1 MNDELRP
8 PEALL
13 FLILGKWY
21 GQAVTAAAQLGIA
34 DLLADGPRTSGD
46 IAKSV
51 HANPEAVYRVMRCL
65 GAVGVLHETANRT
78 FALTPTG
85 AVLRTDVPGSLAG
98 LAKFEGARFNLAA
111 CAELTHSACT
121 GKSAFV
127 QAHGVPI
134 FEWMPAHAE
143 EAAIYNSAMAS
154 LSTTTARAVASSYDF
169 SGSKTIVDIGGGHGT
184 LLAEILTAAPH
195 ARGVLFD
202 APHVVDA
209 ARANLA
215 TRDLQARCEVIGGD
229 FFKAVPSGHD
239 TYVVKNVLHD
249 WADDEAVAILGQI
262 ARAMA
267 PKGKLLI
274 VEQLVTPP
282 GAQKLNLA
290 KIIDMIML
298 CLTEGGRERSEAEYA
313 ELLRRSG
320 FRLERVVS
328 TPSQV
333 DVIEAYR
340 V

>member
-1 MNDELRP
+1 MHDELRP

-13 FLILGKWY
+13 YLILGKWY
-21 GQAVTAAAQLGIA
+21 GQAITAAAHLGIA
-34 DLLADGPRTSGD
+34 DLLAEGPRTSGD
-46 IAKSV
+46 VAKAV
-51 HANPEAVYRVMRCL
+51 HADPDAIYRVMRCL
-65 GAVGVLHETANRT
+65 GAVGVLRETANRT
-78 FALTPTG
+78 FALTPVG
-85 AVLRTDVPGSLAG
+85 SVLRTGVPGSLAG
-98 LAKFEGARFNLAA
+98 LAAFEGAPFNLAV
-111 CAELTHSACT
+111 CAELTHSART
-121 GKSAFV
+121 GTSAFV
-127 QAHGVPI
+127 KALGMPI
-134 FEWMPAHAE
+134 FEWMPAHPE

-184 LLAEILTAAPH
+184 LLAEILSAAPH

-202 APHVVDA
+202 APHVAEA

-215 TRDLQARCEVIGGD
+215 TRGLQARCEIIGGD

-239 TYVVKNVLHD
+239 TYVIKNVLHD

-262 ARAMA
+262 GRSIA

-282 GAQKLNLA
+282 EKPNLA

-298 CLTEGGRERSEAEYA
+298 ALTEGGRERTEAEYA
-313 ELLRRSG
+313 DLLRRSG